1 MSTKGLTSILFSR
14 TRGLVL
20 RELVLATG
28 EPTHLRELARRTGL
42 DPSGILRELRNLSD
56 AGIVLVH
63 SVGNQKL
70 FRLNRRCP
78 VHDEL
83 RMIVLKTGGLA
94 DGLRSALRPLAARI
108 EKAYVY
114 GSIASGTDNSD
125 SDIDLMVIGD
135 VSLRDCVRAVSKIG
149 LMLGRVINPV
159 VVRPAEFRRKI
170 ADPDGFLQ
178 QVESAPKIMLIGDD
192 DEPR

>member
-1 MSTKGLTSILFSR
+1 M
-14 TRGLVL
+14 

-63 SVGNQKL
+63 SVGNQRL

-94 DGLRSALRPLAARI
+94 DGLRSALQPLATRI

-135 VSLRDCVRAVSKIG
+135 VSLRAVVRATSKTG
-149 LMLGRVINPV
+149 QLLGRVINPV
-159 VVRPAEFRRKI
+159 VVRPAEFRRKM
-170 ADPDGFLQ
+170 ADADSFLR
-178 QVESAPKIMLIGDD
+178 QVEIGPKIMLIGDD